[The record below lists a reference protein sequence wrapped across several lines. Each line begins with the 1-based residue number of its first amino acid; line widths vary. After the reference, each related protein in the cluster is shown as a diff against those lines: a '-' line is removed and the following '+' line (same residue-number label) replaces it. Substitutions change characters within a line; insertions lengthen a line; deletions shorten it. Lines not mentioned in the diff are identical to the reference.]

1 MELSVFDLSKS
12 LSVSPNTIE
21 RWLRQGK
28 LPVFKKGAN
37 YRFHTSEL
45 EQWASKHNI
54 SLNLMDKDALEK
66 EKESIIPLSDA
77 VKNGGV
83 YFDIQANDVNSI
95 LKACLEKI
103 SGISDDFKEDLF
115 ERLVEREKALSTG
128 IGNGIAIP
136 HPREQLSYFTRPMV
150 SVCFLEHPVN
160 YKALDNQPVSI
171 LFFLLSPTLRM
182 HLHLLSVL
190 SFCLR
195 DYQFTNFLKSRP
207 DPLALVEKIEVLQKT
222 NPI

>member
-103 SGISDDFKEDLF
+103 SGISDDFKKYLF
-115 ERLVEREKALSTG
+115 ER
-128 IGNGIAIP
+128 
-136 HPREQLSYFTRPMV
+136 
-150 SVCFLEHPVN
+150 
-160 YKALDNQPVSI
+160 
-171 LFFLLSPTLRM
+171 
-182 HLHLLSVL
+182 
-190 SFCLR
+190 
-195 DYQFTNFLKSRP
+195 
-207 DPLALVEKIEVLQKT
+207 
-222 NPI
+222 